1 MESLESRLLDTLHV
15 SNPPPQAGS
24 ILTVT
29 ASGMID
35 VWDFQRKR
43 LAEEG
48 ICGLIIRGLDETDDT
63 LVVDLSRG
71 DLPIPVTFHGG
82 AGGYD
87 TPVISGIFAGTY
99 APGVVFGDSTIQVG
113 ATLISFTGLE
123 PVFIDGASTGTSTFT
138 FITPGMPTSSRLIA
152 SGPAGTV
159 SPERAMGS
167 KVGQSSR
174 VSHLS
179 LSGSRVAIHL

>member
-138 FITPGMPTSSRLIA
+138 FITPGSADLIKIDSLGPGWNSISGTSD
-152 SGPAGTV
+152 GV
-159 SPERAMGS
+159 
-167 KVGQSSR
+167 K
-174 VSHLS
+174 
-179 LSGSRVAIHL
+179 SGSVVTC